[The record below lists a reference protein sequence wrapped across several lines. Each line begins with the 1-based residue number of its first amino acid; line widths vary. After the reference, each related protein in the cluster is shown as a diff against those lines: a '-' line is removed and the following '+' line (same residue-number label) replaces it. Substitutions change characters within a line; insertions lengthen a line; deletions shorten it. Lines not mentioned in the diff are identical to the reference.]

1 MTGKDD
7 WKMQYI
13 DERYEKLTDLGGEDS
28 QTFLAKDK
36 MSGRIVVKK
45 YVTYDVALL
54 YEKIRDIQNKYVVT
68 VYEVALSGKMGIV
81 ITEFVSGITLRE
93 YMEERA
99 AIAPD
104 EVVRIIGE
112 LCVAL
117 EAIHKQDI
125 IHRDLNPNN
134 IILTGDGVVKLID
147 FGIAREVKENCA
159 CDTTILGTVG
169 YAAPEQFG
177 FMQSDERTD
186 IFALGILMN
195 VMLTGN
201 QTGQQL
207 YKEEPL
213 ASIIKKCTEIDPNNR
228 FQAVSDLE
236 KALEAISSNVI
247 GNDIKGIIIRKG
259 SRVKWLP
266 GFRSGILWKNIIAS
280 LGYGFMI
287 LSTYIF
293 LESYTVTLEVFLL
306 ESLAVFL
313 YIWMSVLVIVN
324 VANWDRKLP
333 VFRKMPLM
341 LRIIFRFIIGM
352 IIFERGIAIE
362 NYVKKLIENLSVS

>member
-13 DERYEKLTDLGGEDS
+13 DERYEKLTNLGGEDS

-68 VYEVALSGKMGIV
+68 VYEVALSEKMGIV

-324 VANWDRKLP
+324 VANWE
-333 VFRKMPLM
+333 
-341 LRIIFRFIIGM
+341 IG
-352 IIFERGIAIE
+352 RAH
-362 NYVKKLIENLSVS
+362 V

>member
-13 DERYEKLTDLGGEDS
+13 DERYEKLTNLGGEDS

>member
-1 MTGKDD
+1 MTGTNTLQ
-7 WKMQYI
+7 MQYM
-13 DERYEKLTDLGGEDS
+13 EEQYETLTSLGKEGG
-28 QTFLAKDK
+28 QTFLVKDK
-36 MSGRIVVKK
+36 RTGRIFVKK
-45 YVTYDVALL
+45 YVTSDVALL
-54 YEKIRDIQNKYVVT
+54 YERLRGIKNRNLTTI
-68 VYEVALSGKMGIV
+68 YEVVSHQEKGMIIEEYISGM
-81 ITEFVSGITLRE
+81 TLRE
-93 YMEERA
+93 YIEERTV
-99 AIAPD
+99 IAPD

-117 EAIHKQDI
+117 NAVHKQDI

-177 FMQSDERTD
+177 FMQSDVRTD

-195 VMLTGN
+195 EMLTGN
-201 QTGQQL
+201 QIGQQL
-207 YKEEPL
+207 YKEEPF
-213 ASIIKKCTEIDPNNR
+213 ASIIKKCTEIDPEKR
-228 FQAVSDLE
+228 FQTVSDLE
-236 KALEAISSNVI
+236 KALEVFSSNVI
-247 GNDIKGIIIRKG
+247 GNDIKGIITRKG

-266 GFRSGILWKNIIAS
+266 GFRTGILWKNIIAS
-280 LGYGFMI
+280 FGYGFMI

-324 VANWDRKLP
+324 AADWDRKLP
-333 VFRKMPLM
+333 IFREMPLM
-341 LRIIFRFIIGM
+341 LRIIFRFVIGM

-362 NYVKKLIENLSVS
+362 NYVKKLVENLSVS